1 MTKRKTFDVET
12 LRHIVN
18 DVLAN
23 MAGDSVSEKQYRKGM
38 MFLLEDVLH
47 ETGNY
52 RGFQY
57 LSSASVPNFCK
68 PGTRATLASVV
79 KYKDGQP
86 HPNYDERFKDTD
98 ETRVVYL

>member
-47 ETGNY
+47 EQSRQQRRT
-52 RGFQY
+52 
-57 LSSASVPNFCK
+57 LSC
-68 PGTRATLASVV
+68 RAVLGHSS
-79 KYKDGQP
+79 
-86 HPNYDERFKDTD
+86 R
-98 ETRVVYL
+98 